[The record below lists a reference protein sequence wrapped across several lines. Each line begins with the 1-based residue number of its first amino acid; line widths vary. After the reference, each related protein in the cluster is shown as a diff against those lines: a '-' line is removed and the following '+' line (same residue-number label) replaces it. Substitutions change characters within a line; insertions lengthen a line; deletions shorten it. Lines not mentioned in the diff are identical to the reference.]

1 MTAEH
6 EAIQRS
12 NPFIEL
18 PTRIFLTGEGL
29 QLFSRNPA
37 QVQKELNRDGIR
49 KEGLISKRYNA
60 VLVQKLV
67 LNSYAEE
74 IFVSEPALLKYRAE
88 IISTNNLI
96 VYAILYKK
104 LSPSLAKMF
113 FESSVVKAYNRKNPR
128 NSIVNL
134 DMISTEKVDLLRTEQ
149 KGLFETMERE
159 IHDEVS
165 SLILNNTL
173 LSEEDKKN
181 RIRSLDKFIAW
192 IDRRIWYLYL
202 IIYKTMFRREMMH
215 SFSSMIAAYLS
226 RTQIAT
232 HLSNL
237 LMEFIQNA
245 EKAHMERIIVKGRFA
260 PASTIDSFLRDSSNR
275 SFVEERAMRQKQML
289 ELSWDINSETIFVE
303 QKSKIA
309 LTVSNYGLITEA
321 MRQQLSSKMRSNV
334 AGISLAGFYDDTAEE
349 RLGAGLGLLYN
360 SFLEDICRKEGIH
373 YKCNIFPEPQK
384 EKTSVKLE
392 IIL

>member
-1 MTAEH
+1 MNAAP

-29 QLFSRNPA
+29 RLFAKNPA
-37 QVQKELNRDGIR
+37 QLQKELNRDGIR
-49 KEGLISKRYNA
+49 KEGLVSPRYNA

-67 LNSYAEE
+67 LNSFAEE
-74 IFVSEPALLKYRAE
+74 IFVKEPALLKFRSD

-104 LSPSLAKMF
+104 LSPSLAKML
-113 FESSVVKAYNRKNPR
+113 FESSVVKAYNRKNPKK
-128 NSIVNL
+128 SIVNL
-134 DMISTEKVDLLRTEQ
+134 AMISKEKVDQLRTEQ
-149 KGLFETMERE
+149 KELFENMERE

-165 SLILNNTL
+165 TRILENKL
-173 LSEEDKKN
+173 LSEEDKKV

-202 IIYKTMFRREMMH
+202 IIYQTPFRREMMH
-215 SFSSMIAAYLS
+215 SFSTMIATYLA

-237 LMEFIQNA
+237 LMEFVQNA

-260 PASTIDSFLRDSSNR
+260 PLSATDSFLRDRGNR
-275 SFVEERAMRQKQML
+275 QLVEEHARRQKQML
-289 ELSWDINSETIFVE
+289 ELSWNMNPETISVG
-303 QKSKIA
+303 QKYRIA
-309 LTVSNYGLITEA
+309 LTISNYGLITEEI
-321 MRQQLSSKMRSNV
+321 QQKLSRKMRSNV
-334 AGISLAGFYDDTAEE
+334 NGISLAGFYDDGNDEK
-349 RLGAGLGLLYN
+349 LGAGLGLLYN
-360 SFLEDICRKEGIH
+360 SFLEDICRQEGIH

-384 EKTSVKLE
+384 EKTTVKLE